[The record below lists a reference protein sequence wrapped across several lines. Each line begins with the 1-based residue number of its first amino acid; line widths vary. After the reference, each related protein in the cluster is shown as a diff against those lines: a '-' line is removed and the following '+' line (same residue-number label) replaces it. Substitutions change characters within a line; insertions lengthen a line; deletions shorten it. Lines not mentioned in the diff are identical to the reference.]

1 MVYLIIFI
9 AGVVVGAL
17 AADRIIQAYDRIKDL
32 LERDGAA
39 R

>member
-1 MVYLIIFI
+1 MIYLIIFVT
-9 AGVVVGAL
+9 GVVVGAL
-17 AADRIIQAYDRIKDL
+17 SADVLIRVSDRIKDL